1 MSETPRIALVDDD
14 DGVLD
19 ALSALMR
26 KRGFAPF
33 AFASAK
39 TLVTALEKGDV
50 FDCIVTDIR
59 MPSVSGNK
67 LHQLLKERGSLS
79 PVIFITGHGD
89 VNLAVASI
97 KSGASDFIEKPI
109 SSDRLIGSI
118 REAIERARVSRQEE
132 HWAATLRQR
141 FAALSDRQREVMLLA
156 AGGRS
161 NKEIAVALNL
171 SARTVEHYREWVMEK
186 MQAKNLADLVQM
198 AMLLKL
204 LSPQG
209 KSTPI

>member
-1 MSETPRIALVDDD
+1 MTETSRIALVDDD

-26 KRGFAPF
+26 KRGFEPF

-39 TLVTALEKGDV
+39 ALVTALEKGDV

-59 MPSVSGNK
+59 MPSVSGNN
-67 LHQLLKERGSLS
+67 LHQLLKERGSLT

-89 VNLAVASI
+89 IDLAVASI
-97 KSGASDFIEKPI
+97 KSGVSDFIEKPI
-109 SSDRLIGSI
+109 NSERLISSI
-118 REAIERARVSRQEE
+118 REAIERARATRHEE

-141 FAALSDRQREVMLLA
+141 YGALSDRQREVMLLA
-156 AGGRS
+156 ASGRS
-161 NKEIAVALNL
+161 NKEIAAILNL
-171 SARTVEHYREWVMEK
+171 SARTVEHYREWVMGK
-186 MQAKNLADLVQM
+186 MQAQNLADLVQM

-204 LSPQG
+204 LSPQV
-209 KSTPI
+209 KPTPN